1 MKYFWVIILCLMSGN
16 VMAQTQ
22 QYDSVQQKNAQD
34 MRNNPLMQMSRS
46 LIKSSGDQR
55 KAYNLLVLQ
64 DVATYKL
71 GDETLQKEIFGL
83 QNNQEYYRK
92 LELIRKKLSNA
103 KIADSKNKEIM
114 RILDEAGNRIVNLMG
129 N

>member
-1 MKYFWVIILCLMSGN
+1 MKYFWVIILCLVSTN

-22 QYDSVQQKNAQD
+22 QYDSVQQKNAQE
-34 MRNNPLMQMSRS
+34 MRNNSVMQMSRS

-71 GDETLQKEIFGL
+71 GDETLHKEISGL